1 MSQSINKFI
10 KEANNNINYLS
21 QLKNEVKVQKI
32 SSTSDMYFQYVY
44 DIQFGIEYH
53 IKYKR
58 IITKKLK
65 HFLMVNYS
73 IQELP
78 KNKMM

>member
-21 QLKNEVKVQKI
+21 QLKNEVKVKKI
-32 SSTSDMYFQYVY
+32 SYASDMYFLQSLPISEKDYN
-44 DIQFGIEYH
+44 